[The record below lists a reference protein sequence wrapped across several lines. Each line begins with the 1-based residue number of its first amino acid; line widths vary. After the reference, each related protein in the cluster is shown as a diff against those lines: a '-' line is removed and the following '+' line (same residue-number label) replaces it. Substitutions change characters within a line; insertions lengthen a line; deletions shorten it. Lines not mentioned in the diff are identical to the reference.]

1 MQYILLSCITCIL
14 NFMVKD
20 PKSCLV
26 QGHPNKEAKITALNP
41 ADSKFNVSLTTAEL
55 WQQRYELSW
64 PTSVDTWNYSTPS
77 GSRVRVPGLSRSFGL
92 VPVAFTSLG
101 SAALPRGTRLVF
113 LSNIGFLNIRWN
125 GRLLQK
131 KKKRIDCHMQRE
143 IQFIVLRRWGWE
155 DAWQGAKG
163 TVILGNSQ
171 GPQSGH
177 SPPGFIN
184 SSCQSHEHD
193 WTQNTDSF

>member
-14 NFMVKD
+14 NFMAKD

-26 QGHPNKEAKITALNP
+26 QGHPDKEAKIMALSP

-55 WQQRYELSW
+55 WRQRYELSW
-64 PTSVDTWNYSTPS
+64 PTSLDTWNYSTPS
-77 GSRVRVPGLSRSFGL
+77 GSRVRVPGLSQSFGL

-125 GRLLQK
+125 GRVLQK
-131 KKKRIDCHMQRE
+131 RKMNCHMQRE
-143 IQFIVLRRWGWE
+143 IQFIVLRKWGWE
-155 DAWQGAKG
+155 DAWQGPKG
-163 TVILGNSQ
+163 TLILGNSQ

>member
-14 NFMVKD
+14 NFMAKD

-26 QGHPNKEAKITALNP
+26 QGHPDKEAKIMALSP

-55 WQQRYELSW
+55 WRQRYELSW
-64 PTSVDTWNYSTPS
+64 PTSLDTWNYSTPS
-77 GSRVRVPGLSRSFGL
+77 GSRVRVPGLSPSFGL

-125 GRLLQK
+125 GRVLQK
-131 KKKRIDCHMQRE
+131 KKKMNCHMQRE
-143 IQFIVLRRWGWE
+143 IQFIVLRKWGWE
-155 DAWQGAKG
+155 DAWQGPKG
-163 TVILGNSQ
+163 TLILGNSQ